1 MAACALPVQEL
12 EERQREMAQHGDSM
26 SDNRPVARLAQA
38 CAALREELRAMDV
51 RTGVLQ
57 HLLLQTMARGSG

>member
-1 MAACALPVQEL
+1 MTALPPLQEL
-12 EERQREMAQHGDSM
+12 EERQREVAEQGDSM

-38 CAALREELRAMDV
+38 CSALREELRAMDV